1 MKNGRKD
8 PKTVHC
14 VVSFAPP
21 YALAPVTFRFRALA
35 ALAGRAPLGG
45 ARETA
50 LASYVV
56 ARLAV
61 GCLPGATLPVE
72 DRGVRASAARTWL
85 ASLALPVPVRAP
97 FVKVIE
103 STRGDSRPAVG
114 AAIVT
119 ATDIAASYLD
129 APAIA
134 ELRALAAQLTE

>member
-8 PKTVHC
+8 LEAVHC
-14 VVSFAPP
+14 GVSFAPP
-21 YALAPVTFRFRALA
+21 YALAPTTFRFRALA

-45 ARETA
+45 GRETA

-61 GCLPGATLPVE
+61 ACLPESALPLE
-72 DRGVRASAARTWL
+72 DRTVRAAAARTWL

-97 FVKVIE
+97 LVKVIE
-103 STRGDSRPAVG
+103 STRHESRQAVA

-119 ATDIAASYLD
+119 VADVAASYLD
-129 APAIA
+129 GPALV
-134 ELRALAAQLTE
+134 ELRALAMELR

>member
-8 PKTVHC
+8 LASVHC

-21 YALAPVTFRFRALA
+21 YALAPITFRFRALA

-45 ARETA
+45 ERETA

-61 GCLPGATLPVE
+61 GCLPTVALPLE
-72 DRGVRASAARTWL
+72 DRGTRASAARTWL
-85 ASLALPVPVRAP
+85 ASLALPVAVRAP

-103 STRGDSRPAVG
+103 STRADDRPAVA

-119 ATDIAASYLD
+119 AAEIAASYLD
-129 APAIA
+129 GPALA
-134 ELRALAAQLTE
+134 ELHTLATELR

>member
-8 PKTVHC
+8 LQPLHC
-14 VVSFAPP
+14 GVSFAPP
-21 YALAPVTFRFRALA
+21 YALAPTPFHFRALA

-45 ARETA
+45 GRETA

-56 ARLAV
+56 ARLAA
-61 GCLPGATLPVE
+61 GCLPGAALAGE
-72 DRGVRASAARTWL
+72 ERDARALAARTWL

-103 STRGDSRPAVG
+103 STRQEDRAAVA

-129 APAIA
+129 GPAVA
-134 ELRALAAQLTE
+134 ELRALAAQLA

>member
-1 MKNGRKD
+1 VKNGRKD
-8 PKTVHC
+8 LNAVHC
-14 VVSFAPP
+14 EVSFAPP
-21 YALAPVTFRFRALA
+21 YALAPTTFRFRALA

-61 GCLPGATLPVE
+61 GCLPDSVLPLDDRAT
-72 DRGVRASAARTWL
+72 RASAARTWL

-97 FVKVIE
+97 LVKVIE
-103 STRGDSRPAVG
+103 STRHESRPEVA

-119 ATDIAASYLD
+119 VADVAASYLD
-129 APAIA
+129 GPALA
-134 ELRALAAQLTE
+134 ELRALATELG